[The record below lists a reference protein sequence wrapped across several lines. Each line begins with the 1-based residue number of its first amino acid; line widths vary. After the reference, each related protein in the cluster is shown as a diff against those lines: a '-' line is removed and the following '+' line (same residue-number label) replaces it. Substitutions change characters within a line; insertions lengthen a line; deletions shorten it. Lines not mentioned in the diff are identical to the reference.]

1 MKKRYN
7 TPVVEYVELKSNPVM
22 TTMSLPTDG
31 GGESEGRG
39 DSDDQGAGGYR
50 GDWDNIWGNM

>member
-39 DSDDQGAGGYR
+39 DSDDQGVGGYR
-50 GDWDNIWGNM
+50 GDWEDIWKNM

>member
-39 DSDDQGAGGYR
+39 DSGDQGAGGYR
-50 GDWDNIWGNM
+50 GDWENIWGNM

>member
-1 MKKRYN
+1 MKKIYN
-7 TPVVEYVELKSNPVM
+7 TPVVEFVELKSCPVM

-39 DSDDQGAGGYR
+39 D
-50 GDWDNIWGNM
+50 WNNIWEGM